1 MLKFQGTPRSKR
13 ASAKELEELKESIKR
28 VVETQ
33 EKFQDTQ
40 EQCFLFN
47 LILNYNN
54 LSLEMYYI

>member
-33 EKFQDTQ
+33 EKFQETQ
-40 EQCFLFN
+40 EQCFLFE
-47 LILNYNN
+47 L
-54 LSLEMYYI
+54 